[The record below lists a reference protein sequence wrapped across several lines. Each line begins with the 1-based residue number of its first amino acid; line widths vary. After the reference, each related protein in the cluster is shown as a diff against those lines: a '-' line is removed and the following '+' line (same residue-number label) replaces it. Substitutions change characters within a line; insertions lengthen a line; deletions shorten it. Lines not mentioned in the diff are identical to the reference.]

1 MLVGCAIATL
11 VLLAL
16 AAGSDLRRRLIP
28 NQLPIAIAACF
39 GLATIAEPPASAL
52 LPAIAAASAVFAAGL
67 GLFAAN
73 LLGGGDVKLLAATT
87 LWAGWDQIALAA
99 GLGKL
104 SLSLRSLLVTEAA
117 LADGTDDAMADPAQ
131 NREPPDAPPPRRATW
146 ASDVSVVVR
155 NAAVPPPATAPSAPR
170 NVRVFRGK
178 ARDDVAN

>member
-87 LWAGWDQIALAA
+87 LWAGWDQIAL
-99 GLGKL
+99 
-104 SLSLRSLLVTEAA
+104 LLVVMAIA
-117 LADGTDDAMADPAQ
+117 GGLLGVAVWLFSLCRRRRDASADNAADP
-131 NREPPDAPPPRRATW
+131 
-146 ASDVSVVVR
+146 SVPYGVAIAIAG
-155 NAAVPPPATAPSAPR
+155 AAVL
-170 NVRVFRGK
+170 
-178 ARDDVAN
+178 ANRF